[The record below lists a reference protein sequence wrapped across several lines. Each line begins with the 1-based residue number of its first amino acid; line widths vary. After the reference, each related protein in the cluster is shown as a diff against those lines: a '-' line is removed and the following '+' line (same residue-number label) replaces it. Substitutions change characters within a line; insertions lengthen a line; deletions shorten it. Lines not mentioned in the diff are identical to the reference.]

1 MNALAPW
8 RAIVHGSMAKQAQAA
23 ARAILDA
30 LPDHVPASNA
40 EAEPRSWQYAQVALA
55 YAYAAKALDDA
66 PYAKHAEGFL
76 DQAQGALLEEGD
88 AAASLYA
95 GVAGVALCAA
105 DAAHNL
111 GTTIAFDEL
120 DEVIE
125 NYVGAER
132 WAGPYDLVSGLVGLG
147 VYALGRLPGSKKT
160 LASVLRHLAA
170 LAERRAPADGTEGPQ
185 GNVASAHGEAHA
197 GSSSRDEGLLWPVP
211 RGDGGGLRCDL
222 GLAHGAPGVI
232 ALAAHCLAAGVET
245 GRSEY
250 LVRGALQGLREQCLP
265 ASAASAYPYFTGA
278 GIEPTATKPA
288 WCYGDPG
295 VAVALLAAARALR
308 STTLESE
315 AIALARRAAA
325 RDPAESKIFDA
336 GLCHGTLG
344 TAHLLNRLYQATGDE
359 GLGAGA
365 WAWFEQ
371 GLAMRREGR
380 GVGGY
385 AFYYAPDGKTT
396 QWVDDPTFLS
406 GAAGVAL
413 ALLAF
418 SSDAEPTWDRLLLLS
433 SAP

>member
-1 MNALAPW
+1 MNAPAPW
-8 RAIVHGSMAKQAQAA
+8 RAIVDGSMAEQARAA
-23 ARAILDA
+23 ARAIFDA
-30 LPDHVPASNA
+30 LPDHVPSRDV
-40 EAEPRSWQYAQVALA
+40 EAEPRSWQYAQMALA
-55 YAYAAKALDDA
+55 HAYGAKALDDA
-66 PYAKHAEGFL
+66 TYAKRAEGFL
-76 DQAQGALLEEGD
+76 DRAQGALLEEGD
-88 AAASLYA
+88 AAVSLYC

-105 DAAHNL
+105 DAARNL
-111 GTTIAFDEL
+111 GAPIALDEL

-147 VYALGRLPGSKKT
+147 VYALGRLPGSKQT
-160 LASVLRHLAA
+160 LAAVLRHLAA
-170 LAERRAPADGTEGPQ
+170 LAERRAPADSVEGPR
-185 GNVASAHGEAHA
+185 GDVASGRDEAQA
-197 GSSSRDEGLLWPVP
+197 GAASCDEGLLWPVP
-211 RGDGGGLRCDL
+211 RGDGGGMRYDL
-222 GLAHGAPGVI
+222 GIAHGAPGAI

-245 GRSEY
+245 ERSEH
-250 LVRGALQGLREQCLP
+250 LVRGALRGLRGQRLP

-295 VAVALLAAARALR
+295 VAIALLAAARALR
-308 STTLESE
+308 SPSLEGE

-359 GLGAGA
+359 SLGAGA
-365 WAWFEQ
+365 RAWFER
-371 GLAMRREGR
+371 GLAMRCEGR

-418 SSDAEPTWDRLLLLS
+418 ASDAEPTWDRLLLLS

>member
-8 RAIVHGSMAKQAQAA
+8 RAIVDGAMAEQAQAA
-23 ARAILDA
+23 ARAIFEA
-30 LPDHVPASNA
+30 LPDHVPASGA

-55 YAYAAKALDDA
+55 YAYAAKALGDA
-66 PYAKHAEGFL
+66 TYAKRAEGFL
-76 DQAQGALLEEGD
+76 DQAQAALLDEGD
-88 AAASLYA
+88 AAISLYG

-105 DAAHNL
+105 DAARNL
-111 GTTIAFDEL
+111 GTTIALDEL

-147 VYALGRLPGSKKT
+147 VYALGRLPSSKKT
-160 LASVLRHLAA
+160 LAAVLRHLAA
-170 LAERRAPADGTEGPQ
+170 LAARRAPADGATRHQ
-185 GNVASAHGEAHA
+185 GDVASAPGEAHA
-197 GSSSRDEGLLWPVP
+197 GRSGRDEGLLWPVP

-222 GLAHGAPGVI
+222 GIAHGAPGVI
-232 ALAAHCLAAGVET
+232 ALAAHCLAAGVEVEQ
-245 GRSEY
+245 SER
-250 LVRGALQGLREQCLP
+250 LVRGALQGLHGQRLP

-295 VAVALLAAARALR
+295 VAVALLAAARALP
-308 STTLESE
+308 SASLEGE
-315 AIALARRAAA
+315 AITLARRAAA

-365 WAWFEQ
+365 RAWFAR
-371 GLAMRREGR
+371 GLATRREGR

-418 SSDAEPTWDRLLLLS
+418 TSDAEPTWDRLLLLS